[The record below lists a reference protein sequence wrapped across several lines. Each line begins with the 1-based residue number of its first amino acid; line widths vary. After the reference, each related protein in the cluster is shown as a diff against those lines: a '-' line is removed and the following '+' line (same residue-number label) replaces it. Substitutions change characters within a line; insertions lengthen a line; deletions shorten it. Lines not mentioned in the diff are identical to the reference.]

1 MKTRGFSIFAALVGA
16 ALIAGCANQNKSDG
30 SGSAAAGSEPA
41 QASASAS
48 AAPGGAQLWAD
59 NCSRCHN
66 MRPPQSYSDSQWQAV
81 VMHMRLRANLT
92 GTEQREI
99 TQFLQASH

>member
-1 MKTRGFSIFAALVGA
+1 MKSRGFSIFAALVGS
-16 ALIAGCANQNKSDG
+16 ALIAGCANENKNVG
-30 SGSAAAGSEPA
+30 SGSAAATTDPA

-48 AAPGGAQLWAD
+48 GAPGGAQLWAD

-66 MRPPQSYSDSQWQAV
+66 MRPPQSYSDAQWQAV
-81 VMHMRLRANLT
+81 VMHMRVRANLT

>member
-1 MKTRGFSIFAALVGA
+1 MNTKKHSVLVG
-16 ALIAGCANQNKSDG
+16 LFGSLLLVGCASQNTGDKSTG
-30 SGSAAAGSEPA
+30 AAATTQPVEA
-41 QASASAS
+41 LATAS

-66 MRPPQSYSDSQWQAV
+66 MRPPQSYSDAQWEAV
-81 VMHMRLRANLT
+81 AMHMRLRANLT

-99 TQFLQASH
+99 TRFLQASH